1 MNIYSMALEGVVAFL
16 LFIAIGYCWKL
27 DRSLKKLRSGRD
39 GMLQAARELSNSV
52 THAQNAVQALRASS
66 EAAGR
71 DLQARIDEARAMAAA
86 AIATPH
92 LAPRENVDFS
102 LRRRSVL

>member
-1 MNIYSMALEGVVAFL
+1 MNIYSMALEGAVAFL
-16 LFIAIGYCWKL
+16 LVIAIGYCWKL
-27 DRSLKKLRSGRD
+27 DRSLKTLRSGSD

-66 EAAGR
+66 DAAGR
-71 DLQARIDEARAMAAA
+71 DLQARINEARALATA
-86 AIATPH
+86 AIA
-92 LAPRENVDFS
+92 APSSRETVDFT